1 MNTALLTVDDIASK
15 NTPAIVDYLKEKGI
29 QPIFLAIGQNVEK
42 HYDEAL
48 YVLKNGMIVVIVSYL
63 PCPAR

>member
-29 QPIFLAIGQNVEK
+29 QPIYFAI
-42 HYDEAL
+42 
-48 YVLKNGMIVVIVSYL
+48 
-63 PCPAR
+63 